1 MIMDT
6 DKSKINLLSFGQL
19 TDITGQ
25 STWQMHDI
33 TDTDQLKVIL
43 VEKYP
48 ALANSKYLMAVNM
61 EVIRGNVK
69 LNPGDVVALLPP
81 FSGG

>member
-1 MIMDT
+1 MNT
-6 DKSKINLLSFGQL
+6 EKSKIDLLSFGQL

-25 STWQMHDI
+25 STWQMEDI
-33 TDTDQLKVIL
+33 IDTDQLRTTLI
-43 VEKYP
+43 EKYP
-48 ALANSKYLMAVNM
+48 VLANSKYLMAVNM